1 MTEHIEIPAD
11 MQVDDHMP
19 LLAVWY
25 QARAT
30 IAEALIPVLAGLKTA
45 WLLAFRGLPF
55 FQCRLNDERALRNLW
70 SPFDPFWR
78 LFTAE
83 PRFPLGAAQFL
94 LFGIAALVILQQGL
108 DVGEQAGVQAGLDAA
123 NAALNQ
129 SAVSAEERQALQQVI
144 ASGVQAGVQVANAQ
158 SVQEAIAAS
167 DAQITEQAAQGGTL
181 APAQPDEAPSRP
193 SSLDELASTAI
204 ETGQEAAAPAEV
216 ASLPGLDAAT
226 LKIIRD
232 SIEAGVRA
240 GIDAN
245 AAVKRDGGLVQLLVN
260 TALRA
265 LPESSRAS
273 IAELRVL
280 YVRHVQ
286 PFLDEVFVA
295 AAAQLFRR
303 LVAVVFFA
311 YLFSLLLNGQ
321 LKAAHS
327 YIFWLYWEALT
338 LVSAAGYLLLFRLFP
353 DLVLR
358 LHDWLAMGF
367 ALVLNPAL
375 DAAVAISPTMSTL
388 KIGPDIAAFWT
399 LETGLHTVLWLYVAP
414 ALVLAK
420 MLPQVNVARA
430 LIVTLLCRALLLFLT
445 ALLIFGVVTL
455 IASSGLV

>member
-1 MTEHIEIPAD
+1 M
-11 MQVDDHMP
+11 
-19 LLAVWY
+19 
-25 QARAT
+25 
-30 IAEALIPVLAGLKTA
+30 
-45 WLLAFRGLPF
+45 
-55 FQCRLNDERALRNLW
+55 
-70 SPFDPFWR
+70 
-78 LFTAE
+78 
-83 PRFPLGAAQFL
+83 
-94 LFGIAALVILQQGL
+94 
-108 DVGEQAGVQAGLDAA
+108 
-123 NAALNQ
+123 
-129 SAVSAEERQALQQVI
+129 QQVI
-144 ASGVQAGVQVANAQ
+144 ESGVQAGVQVANAQ
-158 SVQEAIAAS
+158 SVQEAIADT

-193 SSLDELASTAI
+193 NSLDELASTAI

-303 LVAVVFFA
+303 LVEVVFFA

-353 DLVLR
+353 DLEKRGAQRAGTLSGGQQQM
-358 LHDWLAMGF
+358 LA
-367 ALVLNPAL
+367 
-375 DAAVAISPTMSTL
+375 I
-388 KIGPDIAAFWT
+388 
-399 LETGLHTVLWLYVAP
+399 
-414 ALVLAK
+414 
-420 MLPQVNVARA
+420 ARA
-430 LIVTLLCRALLLFLT
+430 LINDNRLLLIDEPSKGLAPVVVQQVT
-445 ALLIFGVVTL
+445 DALASIKGTTTILLVEQNLAMAQALGDDGVIIDDGKVAHIGPMAD
-455 IASSGLV
+455 IAADEAIQHRYLGVGHG